1 MNLPVLIE
9 QTLADRGNAVV
20 VLTDP
25 GNGEKA
31 LILSLLVAGFQPRP
45 ARWNVNGPSK
55 MRGRNVD
62 VAIR

>member
-1 MNLPVLIE
+1 MQRMLVF
-9 QTLADRGNAVV
+9 LAFGFAF
-20 VLTDP
+20 
-25 GNGEKA
+25 
-31 LILSLLVAGFQPRP
+31 LLVAGFQPRP